1 MGRLHWVVSHR
12 SLVALAIDPGTA
24 VGWPLRLAQG
34 GAALAVGLVVA
45 WTARRSAQALWV
57 VPAVVV
63 GVRLLLDPL
72 ASDYYF
78 AGLVGPALVGLA
90 LLPTVLPAQGC
101 ALFRASARLRAD

>member
-1 MGRLHWVVSHR
+1 MGQLDWVVAQR
-12 SLVALAIDPGTA
+12 SLVALVLQPGTP
-24 VGWPLRLAQG
+24 VGWPLRFVQG
-34 GAALAVGLVVA
+34 GAAILVGVVVA
-45 WTARRSAQALWV
+45 RAARRSTHALWL

-90 LLPTVLPAQGC
+90 LVPTLLPAEGC